1 MTIVAFFLSA
11 LLCLSCLAI
20 ALTQTGL
27 FQIIATMISSASFG
41 LFMSIMIYWIVKA
54 IVAIYHNRR

>member
-11 LLCLSCLAI
+11 LLCLSCLSI

-27 FQIIATMISSASFG
+27 FQIIATIISSASFG
-41 LFMSIMIYWIVKA
+41 LFMPIMAYWIVKA
-54 IVAIYHNRR
+54 IVAIYHKYR